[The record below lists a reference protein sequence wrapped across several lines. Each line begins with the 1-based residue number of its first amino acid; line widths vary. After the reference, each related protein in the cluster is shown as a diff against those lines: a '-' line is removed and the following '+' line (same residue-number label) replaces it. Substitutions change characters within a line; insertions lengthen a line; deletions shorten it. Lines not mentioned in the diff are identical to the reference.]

1 MKLFL
6 LFFVA
11 TFGFGANTIGENLV
25 YGDQKAGIVQFVMML
40 LLAGV
45 IAFVGFVIKKIIGK

>member
-1 MKLFL
+1 MR
-6 LFFVA
+6 LFFLFFA
-11 TFGFGANTIGENLV
+11 ANFGFANTIGENLV

-45 IAFVGFVIKKIIGK
+45 IALVGFVIKKARGK